1 MDNHQLPGGM
11 DWMCLKIQDA
21 SVETLPSRL
30 NRREREAT
38 EVVEGEF
45 GDRQEK
51 VPAIGRER
59 DIGSRENR
67 EKVVLG
73 GPYRSL
79 GFVGPVVLRGNVLEL
94 DGRGGLAKEVSEVLG
109 RFVV

>member
-1 MDNHQLPGGM
+1 MGLEV
-11 DWMCLKIQDA
+11 QDA
-21 SVETLPSRL
+21 SVETLPSRPK
-30 NRREREAT
+30 RREIKAT

-51 VPAIGRER
+51 VPAIERER
-59 DIGSRENR
+59 DVRSRENR

-79 GFVGPVVLRGNVLEL
+79 GFVGPVDLGGNVLEL
-94 DGRGGLAKEVSEVLG
+94 DGRGGLAK
-109 RFVV
+109 